1 MVGHG
6 PLFSGRLKGVTY
18 RIIGGD
24 GREYGPSSLD
34 EIREWI
40 VDGRVAPSTKVWE
53 SDDGQWLPAAQ
64 RPELRWDL
72 PVPNAPPPVLPSAGG
87 ISMPMPAPIPLRVA
101 AFLFDIVAVGL
112 AVWLVSLP
120 WEARLV
126 ELYKAAFEPAAPDLA
141 AMLRYYTMALGIHIP
156 ISMAYHVGFNI
167 AMQATPGK
175 LLVGLRVVREDGS
188 RLEFPR
194 ALLRFVAEPLSLGTG
209 YLVALFTPSGQAL
222 HDIVAGTV
230 VVRVPPTAS

>member
-1 MVGHG
+1 MKRGT
-6 PLFSGRLKGVTY
+6 LCSGGLKGVTY

-24 GREYGPSSLD
+24 GREYGPSNLD
-34 EIREWI
+34 ELREWI
-40 VDGRVAPSTKVWE
+40 VDGRVAPSTRVWE

-72 PVPNAPPPVLPSAGG
+72 PVPTAPPPLLPFAAA
-87 ISMPMPAPIPLRVA
+87 MPAPIPLRVA

-126 ELYKAAFEPAAPDLA
+126 ELYKAAFEPVGSPDLG
-141 AMLRYYTMALGIHIP
+141 AMMRYYTLAMGIHIP
-156 ISMAYHVGFNI
+156 ISLAYHVGFNT

-188 RLEFPR
+188 RLDFPR

-222 HDIVAGTV
+222 HDIVARTL
-230 VVRVPPTAS
+230 VVRVPPPASS